1 MKPKHAPERELANPF
16 LGVLGVLLL
25 GVAAAGMFL
34 SKPEGVVGGFLVGGM
49 ALCIIAVLAPRLEG
63 NQEVGLTGAKLNI
76 AKVSQDIALGE
87 LEVRSLTLAEIEEVL

>member
-1 MKPKHAPERELANPF
+1 
-16 LGVLGVLLL
+16 
-25 GVAAAGMFL
+25 
-34 SKPEGVVGGFLVGGM
+34 M

-63 NQEVGLTGAKLNI
+63 NQEVGLNRAKLNI